1 MLKRESAR
9 FLESLRRFKNLDPL
23 KELLPISQRDFMVL
37 MIVQEYCDKKEAVR
51 PGQLAQCLDLSLPA
65 ASDMLK
71 RQCDKGLI
79 IKKTD
84 PLDRR
89 SYIVELSEL
98 GKQIYAEGQE
108 ILTRFLETIFE
119 RYGKENM
126 DRLLLVMDDV
136 YQLMA
141 VTKKEMLEEKDA

>member
-37 MIVQEYCDKKEAVR
+37 MIVQEYCDKNEAVR

-65 ASDMLK
+65 TSDMLK
-71 RQCDKGLI
+71 KQCDRGLI
-79 IKKTD
+79 VKKTD

-89 SYIVELSEL
+89 SYIVELSEE
-98 GKQIYAEGQE
+98 GKRIYLEGQT
-108 ILTRFLETIFE
+108 ILTRFLETIIE

-126 DRLLLVMDDV
+126 DRLLTVMDDI
-136 YQLMA
+136 YYLMA
-141 VTKKEMLEEKDA
+141 VAKKEMLEEKNA